1 MVICTLR
8 LLNSDPRQHFPFVL
22 IFSIKKPSLL
32 LIKLKENI
40 VATLLWS
47 RTSSRKGGGD
57 GLAGTLTGLG
67 SGLADFFFVVVSVLS
82 CSLTIK
88 SSRS

>member
-1 MVICTLR
+1 MVKDVIQER
-8 LLNSDPRQHFPFVL
+8 
-22 IFSIKKPSLL
+22 
-32 LIKLKENI
+32 
-40 VATLLWS
+40 
-47 RTSSRKGGGD
+47 GGGD
-57 GLAGTLTGLG
+57 GFAGTLTGLG

>member
-1 MVICTLR
+1 M
-8 LLNSDPRQHFPFVL
+8 
-22 IFSIKKPSLL
+22 
-32 LIKLKENI
+32 
-40 VATLLWS
+40 ATLLWS

-57 GLAGTLTGLG
+57 GLGGTLTGLG
-67 SGLADFFFVVVSVLS
+67 SGLADFFVVVVSVLS